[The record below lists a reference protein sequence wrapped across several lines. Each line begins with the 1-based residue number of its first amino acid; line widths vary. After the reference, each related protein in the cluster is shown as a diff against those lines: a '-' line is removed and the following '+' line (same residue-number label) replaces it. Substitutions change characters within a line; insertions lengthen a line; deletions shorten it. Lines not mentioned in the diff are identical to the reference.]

1 LLEATRGDNEMARTN
16 APTPEE
22 ARQIETVLRRRNET
36 YADAWALNLN
46 LALRISD
53 LLALTFDD
61 VAGNVVTIKEKKTGK
76 QKVFPINNRAREIIS
91 RRRAAYPEDKF
102 LFQSK
107 SNRVKNQPARAITR
121 EAASRAFSEAGEEV
135 VTDKNISSHSAR
147 KCRGRALWETGTP
160 IETISKM
167 LNHSSPAVTMTYLDI
182 TQDEVNQT
190 YHELNI

>member
-1 LLEATRGDNEMARTN
+1 MARTN

-36 YADAWALNLN
+36 FADAWALNLN

-76 QKVFPINNRAREIIS
+76 LKVFPINNRAREIIS
-91 RRRAAYPEDKF
+91 RRRKTYPEDKF

-121 EAASRAFSEAGEEV
+121 EAASRAFSEAGEM

-147 KCRGRALWETGTP
+147 KCRGRALWEAGTP

-190 YHELNI
+190 YALNI

>member
-1 LLEATRGDNEMARTN
+1 MARTN

-22 ARQIETVLRRRNET
+22 ARQIETVLRRRNVT
-36 YADAWALNLN
+36 FADAWALNLN

-76 QKVFPINNRAREIIS
+76 LKVFPINNRAREIIS
-91 RRRAAYPEDKF
+91 RRRAAYPEDVF

-121 EAASRAFSEAGEEV
+121 EAASRAFSEAGEM
-135 VTDKNISSHSAR
+135 VTEKNISSHSAR
-147 KCRGRALWETGTP
+147 KCRGRALWEAGTP

-190 YHELNI
+190 YLELNI

>member
-1 LLEATRGDNEMARTN
+1 MN
-16 APTPEE
+16 
-22 ARQIETVLRRRNET
+22 
-36 YADAWALNLN
+36 
-46 LALRISD
+46 
-53 LLALTFDD
+53 
-61 VAGNVVTIKEKKTGK
+61 
-76 QKVFPINNRAREIIS
+76 VFPINNRAREIIN
-91 RRRAAYPEDKF
+91 RRRAAYPEDVF

-121 EAASRAFSEAGEEV
+121 EAASRAFSEAGKM

-147 KCRGRALWETGTP
+147 KCRGRAQWEAGTP

-190 YHELNI
+190 YDLNI

>member
-1 LLEATRGDNEMARTN
+1 MARTN

-22 ARQIETVLRRRNET
+22 ARQIEAVLRHRNET
-36 YADAWALNLN
+36 FADAWALNLN

-61 VAGNVVTIKEKKTGK
+61 VAGNVVTIKEKKTSK
-76 QKVFPINNRAREIIS
+76 LKVFPINNRARGIIN
-91 RRRAAYPEDKF
+91 RRRAAYPEDVF

-121 EAASRAFSEAGEEV
+121 EAASRAFSEAGEM

-147 KCRGRALWETGTP
+147 KCRGRALWEAGTP

-190 YHELNI
+190 YDLNI

>member
-1 LLEATRGDNEMARTN
+1 MARTN

-22 ARQIETVLRRRNET
+22 ARQIEAVLRRRNIT
-36 YADAWALNLN
+36 FADTWALNLN

-91 RRRAAYPEDKF
+91 RRRAAYPGDVF

-107 SNRVKNQPARAITR
+107 SNRVKNQPLKAITR
-121 EAASRAFSEAGEEV
+121 EAASRAFSEAGEM
-135 VTDKNISSHSAR
+135 VTEKNISSHSAR
-147 KCRGRALWETGTP
+147 KCRGRALWEAGTP

>member
-1 LLEATRGDNEMARTN
+1 MARTN

-22 ARQIETVLRRRNET
+22 ARQIEAVLRRRNET
-36 YADAWALNLN
+36 FADAWALNLN

-76 QKVFPINNRAREIIS
+76 LKVFPINNRAREIIS
-91 RRRAAYPEDKF
+91 RRRAAYPEDVF

-107 SNRVKNQPARAITR
+107 SNRVKNQPAKAITR
-121 EAASRAFSEAGEEV
+121 EAASRAFSEAGQM
-135 VTDKNISSHSAR
+135 VTEKNISSHSAR
-147 KCRGRALWETGTP
+147 KCRGRALWEAGTP

-190 YHELNI
+190 YYELNI

>member
-1 LLEATRGDNEMARTN
+1 MARTN

-22 ARQIETVLRRRNET
+22 ARQIEAVLRRRNET
-36 YADAWALNLN
+36 FADAWALNLN

-76 QKVFPINNRAREIIS
+76 LKVFPINNRAREIIS
-91 RRRAAYPEDKF
+91 RRRAAYPEDVF

-107 SNRVKNQPARAITR
+107 SNRVKNQPAKAITR
-121 EAASRAFSEAGEEV
+121 EAASRAFSEAGQM
-135 VTDKNISSHSAR
+135 VTEKNISSHSAR

-190 YHELNI
+190 YYELNI

>member
-1 LLEATRGDNEMARTN
+1 MAKTN

-22 ARQIETVLRRRNET
+22 ARAIEVVLRRRNET
-36 YADAWALNLN
+36 FADAWALNLN
-46 LALRISD
+46 MALRISD

-76 QKVFPINNRAREIIS
+76 TKVFPINNRAREIILH
-91 RRRAAYPEDKF
+91 RRAEYPEDKF

-107 SNRVKNQPARAITR
+107 SNRVKNLEPRSITR
-121 EAASRAFSEAGEEV
+121 EAASRAFSEAGEM

-147 KCRGRALWETGTP
+147 KCRGRALWEAGTP

-167 LNHSSPAVTMTYLDI
+167 LNHSSPATTMTYLDI

-190 YHELNI
+190 YLKLNI

>member
-1 LLEATRGDNEMARTN
+1 MARTN
-16 APTPEE
+16 APTPKE
-22 ARQIETVLRRRNET
+22 ARQIEAVLRRRNET
-36 YADAWALNLN
+36 FADAWALNLN

-76 QKVFPINNRAREIIS
+76 LKVFPINNRAREIIS
-91 RRRAAYPEDKF
+91 RRRAAYPEDVF

-121 EAASRAFSEAGEEV
+121 EAASRAFSEAGEM
-135 VTDKNISSHSAR
+135 VTEKNISSHSAR
-147 KCRGRALWETGTP
+147 KCRGRALWEAGTP

-190 YHELNI
+190 YLELNI

>member
-1 LLEATRGDNEMARTN
+1 MARTN
-16 APTPEE
+16 APTPDE
-22 ARQIETVLRRRNET
+22 ARQIEAALRRRNET
-36 YADAWALNLN
+36 FADAWALNLN

-76 QKVFPINNRAREIIS
+76 LKVFPINNRAREIIS
-91 RRRAAYPEDKF
+91 RRRAAYPEDVF

-121 EAASRAFSEAGEEV
+121 EAASRAFSEAGEM
-135 VTDKNISSHSAR
+135 VTEKNISSHSAR
-147 KCRGRALWETGTP
+147 KCRGRALWEAGTP

-190 YHELNI
+190 YQMVI

>member
-1 LLEATRGDNEMARTN
+1 MARTHR
-16 APTPEE
+16 PTPQE
-22 ARQIETVLRRRNET
+22 ARQIETVLRRRNVT
-36 YADAWALNLN
+36 FADAWALNLN

-76 QKVFPINNRAREIIS
+76 LKVFPINNRAREIIS
-91 RRRAAYPEDKF
+91 RRRAAYPEDVF

-121 EAASRAFSEAGEEV
+121 EAASRAFSEAGEM
-135 VTDKNISSHSAR
+135 VTEKNISSHSAR
-147 KCRGRALWETGTP
+147 KCRGRALWEAGTP

-190 YHELNI
+190 YYELNI

>member
-1 LLEATRGDNEMARTN
+1 MARTN
-16 APTPEE
+16 APTPKE
-22 ARQIETVLRRRNET
+22 AREIEAVLRRRNET
-36 YADAWALNLN
+36 FADAWALNLN

-61 VAGNVVTIKEKKTGK
+61 VAGNVVTIKEKKTSK
-76 QKVFPINNRAREIIS
+76 LKVFPINNRAREIIS

-107 SNRVKNQPARAITR
+107 SNRVKNQPPRAITR
-121 EAASRAFSEAGEEV
+121 ESASRAFSEAGEM
-135 VTDKNISSHSAR
+135 VTEKNISSHSAR
-147 KCRGRALWETGTP
+147 KCRGRALWEAGTP

-182 TQDEVNQT
+182 TKDEVNQT

>member
-1 LLEATRGDNEMARTN
+1 MARTN

-22 ARQIETVLRRRNET
+22 ARQIETVLRRRNVT
-36 YADAWALNLN
+36 FADAWALNLN

-61 VAGNVVTIKEKKTGK
+61 VAGNVVTIKERKTGK
-76 QKVFPINNRAREIIS
+76 LKVFPINNRAREIIS
-91 RRRAAYPEDKF
+91 RRRAAYPEDVF

-121 EAASRAFSEAGEEV
+121 EAASRAFSEAGEM
-135 VTDKNISSHSAR
+135 VTEKNISSHSAR
-147 KCRGRALWETGTP
+147 KCRGRALWEAGTP

-190 YHELNI
+190 YQMVI

>member
-1 LLEATRGDNEMARTN
+1 MARTN

-76 QKVFPINNRAREIIS
+76 PKVFPINNRAREIIS

>member
-1 LLEATRGDNEMARTN
+1 MARTN

-22 ARQIETVLRRRNET
+22 ARQIEAVLRRRNET
-36 YADAWALNLN
+36 FADAWALNLN

-76 QKVFPINNRAREIIS
+76 LKVFPINNRAREIIS
-91 RRRAAYPEDKF
+91 RRRAAYPTDVF

-107 SNRVKNQPARAITR
+107 SNRVKNQPAKAITR
-121 EAASRAFSEAGEEV
+121 EAASRAFSEAGQM
-135 VTDKNISSHSAR
+135 VTEKNISSHSAR
-147 KCRGRALWETGTP
+147 KCRGRALWEAGTP

-190 YHELNI
+190 YYELNI

>member
-1 LLEATRGDNEMARTN
+1 MARTN

-22 ARQIETVLRRRNET
+22 ARQIEAVLRRRNET
-36 YADAWALNLN
+36 FADAWALNLN

-53 LLALTFDD
+53 MLALTFDD

-76 QKVFPINNRAREIIS
+76 LKVFPINKRAREIIS

-107 SNRVKNQPARAITR
+107 SNRVKNKPAKAISR
-121 EAASRAFSEAGEEV
+121 EAASRAFSEAGQM
-135 VTDKNISSHSAR
+135 VTEKNISSHSAR
-147 KCRGRALWETGTP
+147 KCRGRALWEAGTP
-160 IETISKM
+160 IETISKV

-190 YHELNI
+190 YLELNI